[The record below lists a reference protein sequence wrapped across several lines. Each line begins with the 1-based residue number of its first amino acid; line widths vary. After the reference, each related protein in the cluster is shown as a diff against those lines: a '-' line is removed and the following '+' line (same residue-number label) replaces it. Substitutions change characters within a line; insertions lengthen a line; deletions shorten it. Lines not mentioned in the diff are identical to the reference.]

1 MKDQAKTKNQLINE
15 LTELRRQ
22 IANVNNIEEEYRQL
36 KKSNEK
42 FTKAFMQSAVPMYIT
57 TLEEGKFIDVSN
69 AFLKFTGFRRDEIIG
84 RTSLEIGYI
93 TKEQRTV
100 LFNELNQK
108 GCVENLELKVG
119 TKHGG
124 VGYGLFNA
132 IMMTIDNE
140 KYLLTVMVDVTK
152 SKQTEEALPEDG
164 KEFCTFQV
172 TEKPF
177 QPFVCSEDVPGCK
190 MFLKSGMDTG
200 QRQDEV
206 EYRLQRTDCP
216 RQWHTSGGIPL
227 IDEKRV
233 VVGYE
238 VNACEERFR
247 ALVETTDDWIWETDA
262 QGVYTYAS
270 PKVRD
275 ILGYEQSEILG
286 KTPLELM
293 PFDEAKRV
301 AKITVKYFEE
311 AKPFVRFENLN
322 LHKDGRVLVLET
334 NGVPIVDKNGCL
346 TGYRGIDRDITER
359 KRVEESL
366 RESEERYRHIFE
378 NAIEGIFL
386 TTPEGGCLSANPVLS
401 RILGYESPAELTRAI
416 SDIGGQI
423 FSEPSRWLEFKRL
436 LSEHGMVRD
445 FETQLICKDKN
456 KIWVVINA
464 NAIKDGEGNILSYQ
478 GTIMDI
484 TEKKNL
490 ETQLLQAQK
499 MEAIGTLA
507 GGVAH
512 DFNNLLL
519 VIQEYVS
526 LMLLDIGSSH
536 RYYRYLKTI
545 EAQVLSGADLTGQLL
560 GFASGKKF
568 VVKPTNMNDII
579 QKTSS
584 MFWRTKKEISIFYGY
599 GKDLWTVAVDRG
611 KMEQLFVNL
620 YVNAWQAMPG
630 GGEINI
636 KTENIYLDNKQA
648 FPLAIKEGKYVR
660 ISVADT
666 GTGMDESTKKR
677 IFDPFF
683 TTKEKGTGLGLA
695 TVYAIVKGHEG
706 MINVYSE
713 PSRGTTFNIYLP
725 VSDREVVA
733 QETVDGTDLK
743 GVETILL
750 VDDEKMVLDVTK
762 ELLESLGYRIYV
774 AQGGREAIT
783 VYMEKKKQI
792 DLVILD
798 VIMPGISGGE
808 TFDRLREINPEIR
821 VLLSSGYSINGEAQ
835 KILNRGCNGFL
846 PKPFRMRE
854 LAQNVRKM
862 LD

>member
-119 TKHGG
+119 TKHGE

-140 KYLLTVMVDVTK
+140 KYLLTVMVDVTER
-152 SKQTEEALPEDG
+152 KQAEEA
-164 KEFCTFQV
+164 
-172 TEKPF
+172 
-177 QPFVCSEDVPGCK
+177 
-190 MFLKSGMDTG
+190 
-200 QRQDEV
+200 
-206 EYRLQRTDCP
+206 
-216 RQWHTSGGIPL
+216 
-227 IDEKRV
+227 
-233 VVGYE
+233 
-238 VNACEERFR
+238 
-247 ALVETTDDWIWETDA
+247 
-262 QGVYTYAS
+262 
-270 PKVRD
+270 
-275 ILGYEQSEILG
+275 
-286 KTPLELM
+286 
-293 PFDEAKRV
+293 
-301 AKITVKYFEE
+301 
-311 AKPFVRFENLN
+311 
-322 LHKDGRVLVLET
+322 
-334 NGVPIVDKNGCL
+334 
-346 TGYRGIDRDITER
+346 
-359 KRVEESL
+359 L

-401 RILGYESPAELTRAI
+401 RILGYESPAELTGAI

-423 FSEPSRWLEFKRL
+423 FSDPSRWLEFKRL
-436 LSEHGMVRD
+436 LSKHGMVRD

-490 ETQLLQAQK
+490 ETQLLQARK

-545 EAQVLSGADLTGQLL
+545 ETQVASGADLTGQLL

-599 GKDLWTVAVDRG
+599 GKELWTVAVDRG

-630 GGEINI
+630 GGEIYI

-648 FPLAIKEGKYVR
+648 FLLAIKEGKYVR

-666 GTGMDESTKKR
+666 GIGMDESTKKR

-713 PSRGTTFNIYLP
+713 PGRGTTFNIYLP

-733 QETVDGTDLK
+733 QETVDGADLK

-774 AQGGREAIT
+774 AQGGQEAIT
-783 VYMEKKKQI
+783 VYMEKTKQI